1 MTTHVSG
8 VRELVEEIGYAFLEE
23 YQISKDSY
31 EVARLLGAPIAP
43 WVGGEVQTLMPR
55 ATANPNTYSGM
66 FGLSEFPYHT
76 DLAHRRIPPRYL
88 MLRCVKGYQ
97 SVHTKLI
104 DSRRAF
110 GQDLLNM
117 LDRCVVKP
125 RRPQNGSWPL
135 LRLSEKV
142 AMNRRIRW
150 DSEYLNP
157 ASQLAK
163 RGFQEVIDL
172 LRTTEPIK
180 TSLTN
185 AGDTIVIDNWRVLHS
200 RSAIKPEQED
210 RCIER
215 VYLGELK

>member
-1 MTTHVSG
+1 MTSHVSR
-8 VRELVEEIGYAFLEE
+8 VRKLVEEIGFAFLDGCRV
-23 YQISKDSY
+23 SKDSY
-31 EVARLLGAPIAP
+31 EIARLLGAPITP
-43 WVGGEVQTLMPR
+43 WVGGEVQSLMPR
-55 ATANPNTYSGM
+55 ATAPPNTYSGI

-110 GQDLLNM
+110 SQDLFNM

-135 LRLSEKV
+135 LRLSEKL
-142 AMNRRIRW
+142 AINRRVRW
-150 DSEYLNP
+150 DSKYLNP
-157 ASQLAK
+157 ASQLAR
-163 RGFQEVIDL
+163 RGFQEIIDL
-172 LRTTEPIK
+172 LHTTEPIK
-180 TSLTN
+180 ISLTN

-200 RSAIKPEQED
+200 RSVIKPGQED

-215 VYLGELK
+215 VYLGELN